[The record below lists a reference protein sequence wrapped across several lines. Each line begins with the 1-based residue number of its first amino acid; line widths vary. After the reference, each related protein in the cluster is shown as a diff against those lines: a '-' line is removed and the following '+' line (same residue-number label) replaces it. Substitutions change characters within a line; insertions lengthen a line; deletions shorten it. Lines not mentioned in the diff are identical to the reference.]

1 MCGFNFPGSS
11 LNPIVPA
18 YSLPCRS
25 HLASLNRLV
34 GWSSSTVVSVS
45 EAPVITYKTVWDVF
59 IQQSEFSISSK
70 YMYDTRTSLQCIFC
84 SRTDSWG
91 QDNTRTED
99 EYVIH
104 ASTLHFKLD
113 YSDAYYQS
121 RPTGLQIGWLALN
134 HRPAYKPLPLNL
146 ESVTSVVLWIPW

>member
-11 LNPIVPA
+11 SNPIVPA
-18 YSLPCRS
+18 HSLPCWS

-45 EAPVITYKTVWDVF
+45 EAPVITYKIAWDVF
-59 IQQSEFSISSK
+59 IQQSEFSIRSK
-70 YMYDTRTSLQCIFC
+70 CTIHVSVC
-84 SRTDSWG
+84 SAFSAWG

-99 EYVIH
+99 EYIIH
-104 ASTLHFKLD
+104 PSTLHFKLD
-113 YSDAYYQS
+113 YSDAYYQTW
-121 RPTGLQIGWLALN
+121 PTGLQTSWVALN
-134 HRPAYKPLPLNL
+134 HGAAYKPLPLHL